1 MDNIQLLRR
10 VLMFVP
16 IEKRSKKQQKEYYKN
31 KRGSWGL
38 TKPYTKVESSGKAY
52 KRNKKVKW

>member
-1 MDNIQLLRR
+1 
-10 VLMFVP
+10 MFVP

-38 TKPYTKVESSGKAY
+38 TKPYTKVEISAKAY
-52 KRNKKVKW
+52 KRNKKVEW